1 MIYYET
7 NYLAHH
13 GILGMKWGVRR
24 YQNKDGSLT
33 SEGRRRQAMDKKSKE
48 LSEKAEKVGMR
59 SQAAKELKK
68 MHDDWRKKNPNA
80 DEDDYGD
87 YLANHPALED
97 KYYRLHEKVSRSK
110 SGKKAYD
117 LRAKSQTV
125 KSNYVKQQTMGT
137 ALGSSLLAAPI
148 AMFTVNKA
156 LKLFGVDGKKRAIAA
171 LATGFGTTS
180 ALTIAAYT
188 KSKSEHEGALEEYGL
203 DKDSWNKKQH

>member
-1 MIYYET
+1 MITYET

-33 SEGRRRQAMDKKSKE
+33 SEGKRRQAMDKKSKD
-48 LSEKAEKVGMR
+48 LNEKAEKVGMK

-87 YLANHPALED
+87 YLVNNPELED
-97 KYYRLHEKVSRSK
+97 KYYRLHEKASRSK
-110 SGKKAYD
+110 NGKKAYD
-117 LRAKSQTV
+117 LHAKSQTI
-125 KSNYVKQQTMGT
+125 KSDYVKQQTMGT

-148 AMFTVNKA
+148 MMFTVNKA
-156 LKLFGVDGKKRAIAA
+156 LKLFGVDGKKRAVAT
-171 LATGFGTTS
+171 LATGFGTTG
-180 ALTIAAYT
+180 ALTITAYA
-188 KSKSEHEGALEEYGL
+188 KSQKDHNVALKEYGL